1 MTWKIDFER
10 QILALFDT
18 SPLHQFSKF
27 DNFLLVCWFLGR
39 NLSNFVP
46 SAWKLDDPYYHNE
59 DPQEEFC
66 QNQEDTAF
74 EDPFE
79 NSSQNLSE
87 KNDLSLENFSTSA
100 SSSKN
105 RRITKI
111 SSQVTGLE
119 VD

>member
-1 MTWKIDFER
+1 MSQTGQEFEENLYCDADPNSDEIILEQID
-10 QILALFDT
+10 D
-18 SPLHQFSKF
+18 
-27 DNFLLVCWFLGR
+27 
-39 NLSNFVP
+39 
-46 SAWKLDDPYYHNE
+46 SAH
-59 DPQEEFC
+59 EEFC

-87 KNDLSLENFSTSA
+87 NNDLSFENISTSA

-105 RRITKI
+105 RKITKI
-111 SSQVTGLE
+111 PSQITGLE